1 MFHRIGL
8 SYLYMAL
15 NMINREDLAYKII
28 TIDGYPSYKNWFL
41 DGATTLY
48 EYWDCYESK
57 NHHMYSD
64 VLSWIMKTIV
74 GISPDENL
82 PTFEKVEIKPNFF
95 NGLCYAKGSLDSVN
109 GEIKVEW
116 TRENNKI
123 ELAIF
128 APVDNFVVYNGKY
141 LSKGNNEFVI

>member
-8 SYLYMAL
+8 RYLYMAL

-48 EYWDCYESK
+48 EYLDCYESK

-141 LSKGNNEFVI
+141 LSKGNNEFII

>member
-8 SYLYMAL
+8 RYLYMAL

-74 GISPDENL
+74 GISPDDNAA
-82 PTFEKVEIKPNFF
+82 TF
-95 NGLCYAKGSLDSVN
+95 D
-109 GEIKVEW
+109 
-116 TRENNKI
+116 KI
-123 ELAIF
+123 EVNPYYFSGLTF
-128 APVDNFVVYNGKY
+128 ANGSY
-141 LSKGNNEFVI
+141 ES

>member
-8 SYLYMAL
+8 RYLYMAL
-15 NMINREDLAYKII
+15 NMINREDIAYKII
-28 TIDGYPSYKNWFL
+28 TIDGYLSYKNWFL

-57 NHHMYSD
+57 NHHMYSN
-64 VLSWIMKTIV
+64 VLSWMMKTIV
-74 GISPDENL
+74 GITPDENL

-141 LSKGNNEFVI
+141 LSKGNNEFII

>member
-1 MFHRIGL
+1 
-8 SYLYMAL
+8 
-15 NMINREDLAYKII
+15 
-28 TIDGYPSYKNWFL
+28 
-41 DGATTLY
+41 
-48 EYWDCYESK
+48 
-57 NHHMYSD
+57 MYSD
-64 VLSWIMKTIV
+64 VLSWMMKTIV

-141 LSKGNNEFVI
+141 LSKGNNEFII

>member
-8 SYLYMAL
+8 RYLYMAL

-64 VLSWIMKTIV
+64 VLSWMMKTIV
-74 GISPDENL
+74 GITPDENL

-141 LSKGNNEFVI
+141 LSKGNNEFII

>member
-8 SYLYMAL
+8 RYLYMAL

-57 NHHMYSD
+57 NHHMYSN
-64 VLSWIMKTIV
+64 VLSWMMKTIV

-109 GEIKVEW
+109 VEIKVEW

-141 LSKGNNEFVI
+141 LSKGNNEFII